1 MCISALIREGGN
13 YNSMCF
19 VHDFSEGVIII
30 RKYFDHNCCTSD
42 FFEITSYSALFA
54 DLPDE
59 TGQPDTFLESD
70 GKCRPCFLGRTPRLG

>member
-1 MCISALIREGGN
+1 MF
-13 YNSMCF
+13 F

-54 DLPDE
+54 DIADGAWEPDIL
-59 TGQPDTFLESD
+59 LESA
-70 GKCRPCFLGRTPRLG
+70 GKCRTCLLGQSSRLG

>member
-1 MCISALIREGGN
+1 
-13 YNSMCF
+13 MCF

-70 GKCRPCFLGRTPRLG
+70 GKCRPCFLGRTSRLG